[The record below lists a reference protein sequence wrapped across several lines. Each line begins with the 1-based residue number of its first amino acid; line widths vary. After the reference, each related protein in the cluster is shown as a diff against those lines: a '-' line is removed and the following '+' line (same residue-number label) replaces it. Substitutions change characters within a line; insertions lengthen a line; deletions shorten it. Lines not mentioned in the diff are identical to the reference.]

1 MQLCARRCA
10 CAQMNPK
17 AALPRCTHAR
27 METHTQHSQP
37 RARSLVG
44 AASRV
49 VRRCAMQHRD
59 VCVDFQ
65 DAVDKTQSGN
75 SKVVPASSAR
85 ECAAASI
92 RQWRQ
97 WSTDYRSQ
105 SAVLRWSRYAC
116 VAVCCNML
124 HDRNLVS
131 ASDTIHPTAIRA
143 NTEAPHACIEAP
155 PTRLRSVRAHVYAR
169 DVQHQV

>member
-1 MQLCARRCA
+1 MQL
-10 CAQMNPK
+10 
-17 AALPRCTHAR
+17 
-27 METHTQHSQP
+27 
-37 RARSLVG
+37 
-44 AASRV
+44 
-49 VRRCAMQHRD
+49 RD

-75 SKVVPASSAR
+75 SKVAPASSAR

-92 RQWRQ
+92 RQGVSVVDR
-97 WSTDYRSQ
+97 YRSQ

-116 VAVCCNML
+116 MAVCCNML

-131 ASDTIHPTAIRA
+131 VSDAIHPTAIRA